1 VCLCVI
7 IWGIAMKD
15 EAKTREQLIHELQH
29 FRQRVSGLQPS
40 DAQLRKTREELNA
53 ETHQPAER
61 TKQLDCLYGI
71 TEILARPGISPP
83 EILQGIVGL
92 LPPAFQYPEIT
103 ASRLTLNG
111 ETFTAGNFRETAWKH
126 TEDIMVQGERVGSLE
141 VCYLEERPKQDKGP
155 FLSYE
160 IGMLKA
166 LSIGLGRVI
175 EGIRAR
181 EALKKSEETARALLK
196 APHDWAALI
205 DPEGTILAINQ
216 TAAQSLGK
224 SEGKLIGTCVYDYFE
239 PPVSEFRRA
248 RADEVFSAAKP
259 LRFTEH
265 RDEKIFDV
273 SVYPIID
280 EHNAVE
286 RIAVAAHD
294 ITDLIRVQE
303 ALHHAEAQKQAILD
317 ASVNR
322 IRLTDPDMRII
333 WANKTTAREL
343 NIAPEGLVGQY
354 CFKALVGRSS
364 PCSGCPSK
372 KALKSGHMERALVH
386 RSGSK
391 STKGEAYWD
400 NYAVPIKNESGD
412 IVHLVQITR
421 NVTRQ
426 KLAEKALKERED
438 ELKVKAASLADLNAA
453 LRVLLEQKDNDRAD
467 IEEKVML
474 NMRELVIPFID
485 KLKKTS
491 LTRRQ
496 AAYVQVLESNL
507 NDVISPFSRTLSA
520 KFLSL
525 TPTEIQIAG
534 MVREGKMSQEIADV
548 LNLSSR
554 TVESHRGSIR
564 RKLGL
569 KNKKANLRSHLLS
582 I

>member
-1 VCLCVI
+1 
-7 IWGIAMKD
+7 M
-15 EAKTREQLIHELQH
+15 Q
-29 FRQRVSGLQPS
+29 
-40 DAQLRKTREELNA
+40 
-53 ETHQPAER
+53 THQLAER
-61 TKQLDCLYGI
+61 TKELDCLYGI
-71 TEILARPGISPP
+71 TELLAKSGISLP
-83 EILQGIVGL
+83 EIFQGIVEL

-103 ASRLTLNG
+103 ASRLTLDH
-111 ETFTAGNFRETAWKH
+111 ETYTAGNFHETAWKH
-126 TEDIMVQGERVGSLE
+126 VENIMVQGERVGSLE

-155 FLSYE
+155 FLTYE
-160 IGMLKA
+160 ISMLKA
-166 LSIGLGRVI
+166 ISIGLGGVI
-175 EGIRAR
+175 ERIKTQ
-181 EALKKSEETARALLK
+181 EALKKSEETARSLLN
-196 APHDWAALI
+196 ACRDWAALI

-216 TAAQSLGK
+216 TAAQRLGK
-224 SEGKLIGTCVYDYFE
+224 SEEKLIGTCVYDYFE
-239 PPVSEFRRA
+239 PAVSEFRKA
-248 RADEVFSAAKP
+248 RTAEVAASGEP
-259 LRFTEH
+259 LRFIEH

-273 SVYPIID
+273 SVCPVID

-286 RIAVAAHD
+286 RIAVIAHE
-294 ITDLIRVQE
+294 ITDLIRAQE
-303 ALHHAEAQKQAILD
+303 ALSGAEAQKQAILD
-317 ASVNR
+317 ASMDR

-333 WANKTTAREL
+333 WANKTTAKEL
-343 NIAPEGLVGQY
+343 KIAPEELVGQY
-354 CFKALVGRSS
+354 CFEALVGRSS
-364 PCSGCPSK
+364 PCSGCPSR
-372 KALKSGHMERALVH
+372 KALKSGHMEHGLVH

-426 KLAEKALKERED
+426 NLAEKALKEREN
-438 ELKVKAASLADLNAA
+438 ELKLKAASLADLNTA
-453 LRVLLEQKDNDRAD
+453 LRVLLEQKDNDRTD

-474 NMRELVIPFID
+474 NMRELVIPFIE

-491 LTRRQ
+491 LTSKQ

-507 NDVISPFSRTLSA
+507 SDVISPFSRTLSA

-548 LNLSSR
+548 LNLSKR
-554 TVESHRGSIR
+554 TVESHRAGIR
-564 RKLGL
+564 KKLGL

>member
-1 VCLCVI
+1 VSSF
-7 IWGIAMKD
+7 WGIGMKD
-15 EAKTREQLIHELQH
+15 EAKTREQLLQELQH
-29 FRQRVSGLQPS
+29 LRQRVSGLEAA
-40 DAQLRKTREELNA
+40 DAQLRKTQEEHNE
-53 ETHQPAER
+53 ETPQPAEP
-61 TKQLDCLYGI
+61 TKQLDCLYAI
-71 TEILARPGISPP
+71 TGLLAKPGISLP
-83 EILQGIVGL
+83 EILQGIVEL
-92 LPPAFQYPEIT
+92 LPPASQYPEIT
-103 ASRLTLNG
+103 ASRLTLDH

-126 TEDIMVQGERVGSLE
+126 TEHIMVQGERVGSLE

-160 IGMLKA
+160 TGLLKA
-166 LSIGLGRVI
+166 ISIGLGRVI
-175 EGIRAR
+175 EGIRAQ
-181 EALKKSEETARALLK
+181 EALKKSEETARALLN

-205 DPEGTILAINQ
+205 DPEGTILAVNQ
-216 TAAQSLGK
+216 TAAERLGK
-224 SEGKLIGTCVYDYFE
+224 SEEKLIGTCVYEYFE
-239 PPVSEFRRA
+239 PAVSEFRRA
-248 RADEVFSAAKP
+248 RADEVFSSAKP
-259 LRFTEH
+259 LRFTEK
-265 RDEKIFDV
+265 RDKKLFDV
-273 SVYPIID
+273 SVYPVGD
-280 EHNAVE
+280 ERHAVE
-286 RIAVAAHD
+286 RIAIVAHE
-294 ITDLIRVQE
+294 ITDLIRAEE
-303 ALHHAEAQKQAILD
+303 ALHDAEAQRQAILD
-317 ASVNR
+317 ASVDR

-333 WANKTTAREL
+333 WANKTTATEL
-343 NIAPEGLVGQY
+343 NIAPEELVGQY
-354 CFKALVGRSS
+354 CFEALVGRST

-372 KALKSGHMERALVH
+372 KALGSGHMEHALVH

-426 KLAEKALKERED
+426 KLAEKAVKEREN
-438 ELKVKAASLADLNAA
+438 ELKLKAASLADLNTA

-474 NMRELVIPFID
+474 NMRELVLPFIE
-485 KLKKTS
+485 KLKRTS

-548 LNLSSR
+548 LNLSRR

-564 RKLGL
+564 KKLGL
-569 KNKKANLRSHLLS
+569 QNKKANLRSHLLS

>member
-1 VCLCVI
+1 
-7 IWGIAMKD
+7 M
-15 EAKTREQLIHELQH
+15 Q
-29 FRQRVSGLQPS
+29 
-40 DAQLRKTREELNA
+40 
-53 ETHQPAER
+53 THQPAER

-71 TEILARPGISPP
+71 SELLAKPGISPS
-83 EILQGIVGL
+83 EIFQGIVEL

-103 ASRLTLNG
+103 ASRLTLDD
-111 ETFTAGNFRETAWKH
+111 EMYTAGNFRKTAWKH
-126 TEDIMVQGERVGSLE
+126 TENIMVQGKRVGFLE
-141 VCYLEERPKQDKGP
+141 VCYLEKKPNQDEGP
-155 FLSYE
+155 FLNYE
-160 IGMLKA
+160 TGMLKV

-175 EGIRAR
+175 EGIRAQD
-181 EALKKSEETARALLK
+181 ALKKSEETARALLN
-196 APHDWAALI
+196 APHDWAVLI

-216 TAAQSLGK
+216 TAAQRIGK
-224 SEGKLIGTCVYDYFE
+224 SEEELVGTCAYDYFE
-239 PPVSEFRRA
+239 PDVSEFRRA
-248 RADEVFSAAKP
+248 RTAEVFSSAKP
-259 LRFTEH
+259 LRFTEQ
-265 RDEKIFDV
+265 RNRKLFDV
-273 SVYPIID
+273 SVYPVVD
-280 EHNAVE
+280 ERNAVE
-286 RIAVAAHD
+286 RIAVVAHEV
-294 ITDLIRVQE
+294 TDLIRTE
-303 ALHHAEAQKQAILD
+303 HALHDAEAQKQAILD
-317 ASVNR
+317 ASVDR
-322 IRLTDPDMRII
+322 IRLTDRDMKII

-343 NIAPEGLVGQY
+343 GIAPEELVGQY
-354 CFKALVGRSS
+354 CFEALVGRSS

-372 KALKSGHMERALVH
+372 KALKSGHMEHALVH

-400 NYAVPIKNESGD
+400 NHAVPIKNESGD

-426 KLAEKALKERED
+426 KLAEKAVKEREN
-438 ELKVKAASLADLNAA
+438 ELKLKAASLADLNTA

-474 NMRELVIPFID
+474 NMRELVIPFIE

-491 LTRRQ
+491 LTSKQ

-548 LNLSSR
+548 LNLSKR
-554 TVESHRGSIR
+554 TVESHRAGIR
-564 RKLGL
+564 KKLGL

>member
-1 VCLCVI
+1 
-7 IWGIAMKD
+7 MKD

-29 FRQRVSGLQPS
+29 LRQRVSGLEAP
-40 DAQLRKTREELNA
+40 DDHLRKTREELNA
-53 ETHQPAER
+53 ETHQPAEP

-71 TEILARPGISPP
+71 TELLAKPGISPP
-83 EILQGIVGL
+83 EILQGIVEL

-103 ASRLTLNG
+103 ASRLTLDN
-111 ETFTAGNFRETAWKH
+111 ETYTAGNFRKTAWKH
-126 TEDIMVQGERVGSLE
+126 AENIMVQGERVGSLG

-160 IGMLKA
+160 MGMLKA
-166 LSIGLGRVI
+166 ISIVLGRVI
-175 EGIRAR
+175 EHIKTQ
-181 EALKKSEETARALLK
+181 EALKKSEETARALLN
-196 APHDWAALI
+196 APHNWAALI
-205 DPEGTILAINQ
+205 DPEGTIVAINQ
-216 TAAQSLGK
+216 TAAQALGK
-224 SEGKLIGTCVYDYFE
+224 SEAQLIGTCVYDYFE
-239 PPVSEFRRA
+239 PSISEFRRA
-248 RADEVFSAAKP
+248 RAAEVAASGEP

-265 RDEKIFDV
+265 RYEKIFDV
-273 SVYPIID
+273 SVCPVIEEQD
-280 EHNAVE
+280 AVE
-286 RIAVAAHD
+286 RIAVVAHE
-294 ITDLIRVQE
+294 ITNLLRAEE

-317 ASVNR
+317 ASVDR

-333 WANKTTAREL
+333 WANKTITREL
-343 NIAPEGLVGQY
+343 NIAPEELVGRY
-354 CFKALVGRSS
+354 CFEALVGRNS

-386 RSGSK
+386 RSVSK
-391 STKGEAYWD
+391 STESESYWD

-426 KLAEKALKERED
+426 KLAEKAVKEREN
-438 ELKVKAASLADLNAA
+438 ELKLKASSLADLNTA

-474 NMRELVIPFID
+474 NMRELVLPFIE
-485 KLKKTS
+485 KLKRTS

-534 MVREGKMSQEIADV
+534 MIREGKMSQEIADV

-564 RKLGL
+564 KKLGL